1 MTTLGRSI
9 INSRI
14 TNCRLRQ
21 ARQDGL
27 PLTESI
33 RSSGSAPASWS
44 SAGWETSILVS
55 VMPRQGDQEAPPIC
69 TGSPQRRWAFASS
82 QWRTHGLFK
91 ARLLRPNANNG
102 DKQSNNNN
110 ASNQF
115 FQLLDAMGM
124 RGLTQWSN
132 RQEVEFSPNGTPVI
146 HSNFYYPRFRPEV
159 FAEKLIAI
167 SNEVKPPWFIVVYGG
182 GPYWFNEVAERLPKD
197 KFKAVKLD
205 EFFEA
210 ARQARPQVEGRTW
223 IPPKEAAK
231 P

>member
-33 RSSGSAPASWS
+33 RSSGSAPAGWS

-55 VMPRQGDQEAPPIC
+55 VMPRQGDHEAPPIC

-91 ARLLRPNANNG
+91 AKLLRPNANNG

-115 FQLLDAMGM
+115 FQLRKPRRLAAVGAFSAIAS
-124 RGLTQWSN
+124 GLSVSESISKSVWWLSIWS
-132 RQEVEFSPNGTPVI
+132 
-146 HSNFYYPRFRPEV
+146 
-159 FAEKLIAI
+159 
-167 SNEVKPPWFIVVYGG
+167 
-182 GPYWFNEVAERLPKD
+182 
-197 KFKAVKLD
+197 
-205 EFFEA
+205 
-210 ARQARPQVEGRTW
+210 QAW
-223 IPPKEAAK
+223 
-231 P
+231 